1 MKKVLVVF
9 EYGEKYATAYI
20 GDDIEERWKAVE
32 DMRDLWMDDMACF
45 LRDEE
50 GIWFH
55 GYVST
60 MELKVYDYS
69 AHVHMNSD
77 SSLVRLPG
85 GPLIK
90 HKGYVEEED

>member
-32 DMRDLWMDDMACF
+32 DMRDLWMDELDSF
-45 LRDEE
+45 LQDGESLYY
-50 GIWFH
+50 H
-55 GYVST
+55 GHVSA
-60 MELKVYDYS
+60 MELQGYDYS

-90 HKGYVEEED
+90 HKGFIAEED